1 MPFIYPATDNLI
13 TVTLERDG
21 AVYAIPSGATVT
33 AGFYTLDGVTPLTD
47 LVTGLSTTNQA
58 DWPHGVAAFE
68 FSAGQTSDITTI
80 NVQLRVFVMVDGD
93 EEEWTVLFELAQP
106 GTESALFPERL
117 SAVAS
122 LQSQLSGMGYDVSEA
137 DAWASIK
144 AAEADAQRKLRVFLK
159 PTYVLPFPVPATD
172 LAAVPEG
179 TPWVEE
185 PGYDYEPD
193 LFQGEGWGY
202 LVTRHKPIISV
213 DYVQFAYPQPLNSV
227 WNLPLEWLRL
237 DKKYGHIRI
246 VPAGTSY
253 SAPFSAWMMQVLGGG
268 RNIPQMI
275 RVRYKAGLENA
286 ALQYPDLVDAVK
298 KMAILRL
305 VETAMPGTSESISA
319 DGLSQSKSLD
329 LNQYRDAIKTKLD
342 AVSEAIHG
350 VKMMVF

>member
-1 MPFIYPATDNLI
+1 MPFINPTVDNLV
-13 TVTLERDG
+13 TVTLERGG
-21 AVYAIPSGATVT
+21 AVYPVPPGATVT
-33 AGFYTLDGVTPLTD
+33 ARFYTPDGVDALTP
-47 LVTGLSTTNQA
+47 LVTGTSTTEQA
-58 DWPHGVAAFE
+58 DWPSGVAAFE
-68 FSAGQTSDITTI
+68 FSAGQTAAITSFSA
-80 NVQLRVFVMVDGD
+80 QLRVFVLVDGN
-93 EEEWTVLFELAQP
+93 EEEWTVLFDVGQP
-106 GTESALFPERL
+106 GGDSALFPDRL
-117 SAVAS
+117 VAVAS
-122 LQSQLSGMGYDVSEA
+122 LQSQLAGMGYTISES

-144 AAEADAQRKLRVFLK
+144 AAEADAQRKLRVFLR
-159 PTYVLPFPVPATD
+159 PTYVLPFPVPDTD
-172 LAAVPEG
+172 LAGVPEG

-213 DYVQFAYPQPLNSV
+213 DYIQFAYPQPLNSV

-286 ALQYPDLVDAVK
+286 AQQYPDLVDAVK
-298 KMAILRL
+298 KMAILRA
-305 VETAMPGTSESISA
+305 VESFMPGGSESISA

-329 LNQYRDAIKTKLD
+329 LQSYREAAKTKLD

>member
-1 MPFIYPATDNLI
+1 MPFLYPATDNLI

-21 AVYAIPSGATVT
+21 AVYPIPSGAAVT
-33 AGFYTLDGVTPLTD
+33 AGFYTLDGVQPLTD
-47 LVTGLSTTNQA
+47 LVTGTSTTNQA
-58 DWPHGVAAFE
+58 DWSRGVAAFE
-68 FSAGQTSDITTI
+68 FDADQTTGITATSA
-80 NVQLRVFVMVDGD
+80 QLRVFVLVNGQ

-106 GTESALFPERL
+106 STESALFPERL

-122 LQSQLSGMGYDVSEA
+122 LQSQLASMGYDVPEA
-137 DAWASIK
+137 DVWASIK
-144 AAEADAQRKLRVFLK
+144 AAEADAQHKLRVFLR
-159 PTYVLPFPVPATD
+159 PTYVLPFPAPVTD

-213 DYVQFAYPQPLNSV
+213 DYIQFAYPQPLNSV

-246 VPAGTSY
+246 VPAGSAY

-275 RVRYKAGLENA
+275 RIRYKAGIENA
-286 ALQYPDLVDAVK
+286 ALQYPDLLDAVK
-298 KMAILRL
+298 KMAILRA
-305 VETAMPGTSESISA
+305 VESYMPGGSESISA

-329 LNQYRDAIKTKLD
+329 LQSYREAIKTKLD
-342 AVSEAIHG
+342 AVSESIHG